1 MTVQEHEIIYRP
13 TGNPFV
19 DAGIFAMAALAGK
32 RQPEELTAE
41 DVEVSLPLLADVYAT
56 DGWARSLYSVF
67 PNRPGITHPRS
78 AKQKDIVLDGL
89 RSLASN
95 VKPGGRAGS
104 CIACGCRDVDDTL
117 RLFRD
122 YIPLTGSGELL
133 NFFPLARPGTDYC
146 PACALA
152 VQFSPLTYYA
162 CGKLL
167 LLHTGSRMVMR
178 SWAKKGVHSL
188 NAQVASGEFAGV
200 YNERYVNPVN
210 ALFNMVEEIIQSYE
224 ENWLEESPVI
234 RLYHFTNYNQGPE
247 LTYYD
252 LPSEVFRFLVLVKQ
266 HPDVQQWRQMVRLA
280 FRITARDKDEELAH
294 KKVRNEIYQRLINR
308 RTVVPYFISRQTR
321 QTHGSWGLLALYL
334 QEVRKMG
341 SKRIDAIKRAADEIA
356 ETIRRS
362 DKPKRLGQLE
372 RASNYGSLRKVLR
385 MLYKDHLALGAP
397 APLFTLDEYVEDL
410 FPENGQGW
418 RETLDLILFRIYERL
433 HDWLQGKEELLDNS
447 ELENTIN

>member
-1 MTVQEHEIIYRP
+1 MSAQEKEINYRP

-19 DAGIFAMAALAGK
+19 DAGIYAMAALAGK
-32 RQPEELTAE
+32 KQPEELTSE
-41 DVEVSLPLLADVYAT
+41 DVEASLAMLADVYVT

-78 AKQKDIVLDGL
+78 AKQKSIVLEGL
-89 RSLASN
+89 KNL
-95 VKPGGRAGS
+95 VGCIKPVSKAGN
-104 CIACGCRDVDDTL
+104 CIACGCRDVDENL

-152 VQFSPLTYYA
+152 VQFSPLSYYA

-167 LLHTGSRMVMR
+167 LLHTGSRPVMR
-178 SWAKKGVHSL
+178 TWAKKGVHNL
-188 NAQVASGEFAGV
+188 NVQVASGEFAGV
-200 YNERYVNPVN
+200 YNDRYVNPVN
-210 ALFNMVEEIIQSYE
+210 ALFKMVEEIIQSYE

-252 LPSEVFRFLVLVKQ
+252 LPSEVFRFLVLIKQ
-266 HPDVQQWRQMVRLA
+266 HQDVQQWRQMVRSA
-280 FRITARDKDEELAH
+280 FRISAREKDEELAH

-308 RTVVPYFISRQTR
+308 RTIVPYFISRQNR
-321 QTHGSWGLLALYL
+321 QPHGSWGLLALYL
-334 QEVRKMG
+334 QEVRKMKN
-341 SKRIDAIKRAADEIA
+341 KRIETIKRAADEIA
-356 ETIRRS
+356 DTIRRA

-372 RASNYGSLRKVLR
+372 RATSYGGLRKVLR
-385 MLYKDHLALGAP
+385 LLVKDRLALGAP
-397 APLFTLDEYVEDL
+397 DPLFTLDEYVEDL
-410 FPENGQGW
+410 FPENGMGW
-418 RETLDLILFRIYERL
+418 RETLDLILFRIYEQL
-433 HDWLQGKEELLDNS
+433 HNWLQDKAELLEDS
-447 ELENTIN
+447 ELENTLN